1 VRERRRVGLLASKL
15 GIQALSL
22 EDPAQPLL
30 PYSALF
36 ESLGLGRS
44 DAGVLVNEKQAMRI
58 TTAFACVMI
67 ISSDLA
73 ALPLPVMQRMPD
85 GSTREATE
93 HPLYDLLQS
102 EPNEYMTSMV
112 FRSAWIASM
121 LGWGNGYAYVRR
133 DGAARARGLVPM
145 ASERT
150 SPVLLPEK
158 DSQGK
163 VKRKLYYA
171 TTATDSGQV
180 KYVDPDDVLHLP
192 GLSFDGYVGMSPIQ
206 TCKNAF
212 GLAIAAEKF
221 GAQFFGNG
229 AKASGVL
236 SHPGQLGT
244 EALENLKK
252 SIREILT
259 GENALRPLVLEEGMK
274 WEQTTINPNDAQFLE
289 TRKFQR
295 EEVACLY
302 RVPMHL
308 LQSLE
313 RATNN
318 NIEHQSLDYIRY
330 CLRPVAVRVEQEVN
344 RKLLKAPFFVEHDF
358 NAFQRGDYQS
368 QVTGMMALRLGG
380 VYSANDCFKQLRQN
394 PIPASAGGDI
404 RIAPLNTIPLEQLL
418 SEADGET
425 APADPEPTTDAA
437 DGETI
442 TDVRRT
448 RVVNVYRRLFRD
460 AIGRI
465 ANRKKK
471 DADAAYRALQP
482 VIASM
487 ADAIMVM
494 YFTPDEE
501 VKKHA
506 ETESSRIA
514 RDLCSTCSQWQ
525 PDQAATLA
533 TTITEEAYTAL
544 QTALIG

>member
-1 VRERRRVGLLASKL
+1 MGLLTNRL

-44 DAGVLVNEKQAMRI
+44 DAGVMVNEKQAMRV
-58 TTAFACVMI
+58 TTAFACVTI
-67 ISSDLA
+67 ISSDLS

-85 GSTREATE
+85 GTVREAAE

-102 EPNEYMTSMV
+102 EPNDYMTSSV
-112 FRSAWIASM
+112 FRGAWLASG
-121 LGWGNGYAYVRR
+121 LGWGNGYAYIRR
-133 DGAARARGLVPM
+133 DGAARARRLEPL

-150 SPVLLPEK
+150 SPVLLPVK
-158 DSQGK
+158 DDKGN
-163 VKRKLYYA
+163 VKRKLFYA
-171 TTATDSGQV
+171 TSATDSGQV
-180 KYVDPDDVLHLP
+180 IYLDSDDVLHLP
-192 GLSFDGYVGMSPIQ
+192 GLSYDGYVGMSPIQ

-221 GAQFFGNG
+221 GAQLFGNG

-236 SHPGQLGT
+236 SHPGTLGT

-252 SIREILT
+252 SLREIIT

-274 WEQTTINPNDAQFLE
+274 WEQVTINPNDAQFLD

-295 EEVACLY
+295 EEIAALY

-330 CLRPVAVRVEQEVN
+330 CLRPWAVRIEQEIN
-344 RKLLKAPFFVEHDF
+344 RKLLRAPYFVEHDF
-358 NAFQRGDYQS
+358 NAFQRGDYAS
-368 QVTGMMALRLGG
+368 QVTGMMQLRLGG

-394 PIPASAGGDI
+394 PIPASDGGDI

-418 SEADGET
+418 GEADGDT
-425 APADPEPTTDAA
+425 APPDGEPTTDAA
-437 DGETI
+437 GGETI
-442 TDVRRT
+442 TDLRRS
-448 RVVNVYRRLFRD
+448 RVVNAWRRLFRD

-471 DADAAYRALQP
+471 DVEAAYRALQP
-482 VIASM
+482 VVASM
-487 ADAIMVM
+487 ADAMMAM
-494 YFTPDEE
+494 YFTPDED
-501 VKKHA
+501 VKKNA

-514 RDLCSTCSQWQ
+514 RDLASSCPQWQ

-533 TTITEEAYTAL
+533 TTATEDAYTAL
-544 QTALIG
+544 HRALIGGQR